1 MYAKVFD
8 NQIVQYPYSIAEL
21 RLDFP
26 NTSFAIPLSLADL
39 AEFGIVEVA
48 QAEPPE
54 YNPLTHTVSEG
65 QPALVNGVWTQQW
78 ELQEKDLAQI
88 KVELAALATEHRWL
102 IETGGLTLP
111 NGVEI
116 KTGTDDQTR
125 ITSVIANARLAGVT
139 SVDFKAANGWITLS
153 ITEIESIAAAVA
165 LHVQACFAA
174 ERAHHETINSSD
186 YPDLLGYDVEKFW
199 PSNLMA

>member
-1 MYAKVFD
+1 MYAKVFE

-54 YNPLTHTVSEG
+54 YNPLTHTISEG
-65 QPALVNGVWTQQW
+65 QPTLVNGVWTQQW

-88 KVELAALATEHRWL
+88 KVELAARATEHRWL

-111 NGVEI
+111 NGVQI
-116 KTGTDDQTR
+116 KTGADDQAR
-125 ITSVIANARLAGVT
+125 ITSVIANANLAGVT
-139 SVDFKAANGWITLS
+139 SVDFKAASGWITLTIS
-153 ITEIESIAAAVA
+153 EIEEIAWAIAR
-165 LHVQACFAA
+165 HVQSCFAA
-174 ERAHHETINSSD
+174 ERSHHEAIASLTT
-186 YPDLLGYDVEKFW
+186 LEAAEAYDVSKGW
-199 PSNLMA
+199 ANN